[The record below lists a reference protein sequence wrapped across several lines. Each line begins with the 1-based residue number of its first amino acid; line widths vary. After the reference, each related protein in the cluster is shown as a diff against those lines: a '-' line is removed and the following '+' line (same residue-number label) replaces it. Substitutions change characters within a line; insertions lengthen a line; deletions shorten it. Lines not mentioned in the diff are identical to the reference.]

1 MKNFNRISMT
11 LLKTLQIIFIIL
23 LVGALAFIIKWR
35 IDHLYLNAKIKGKVK
50 FTLVDE
56 LKKSTLEIE
65 NLLGKNDETYEIPV
79 LDDSQVAKNTITLV
93 IPEGCDSNGLGQILL
108 KNNLIKDFSTYS
120 ILMEKMGTSSDIS
133 PGNYEIKGSM
143 KVKEILAMICGKEI
157 KTYEFSISS
166 GANVDDVAKMLKDIG
181 LINSID
187 AFKSECSSMG
197 VQSFK
202 SGDFSIEMPLKV
214 KYIINEIKSDNL

>member
-1 MKNFNRISMT
+1 
-11 LLKTLQIIFIIL
+11 
-23 LVGALAFIIKWR
+23 
-35 IDHLYLNAKIKGKVK
+35 
-50 FTLVDE
+50 
-56 LKKSTLEIE
+56 
-65 NLLGKNDETYEIPV
+65 
-79 LDDSQVAKNTITLV
+79 
-93 IPEGCDSNGLGQILL
+93 
-108 KNNLIKDFSTYS
+108 
-120 ILMEKMGTSSDIS
+120 MEKMGTSSNIS

-214 KYIINEIKSDNL
+214 KYMINEIKSDNL